1 MTQPQAYI
9 TVGKLGRARGVR
21 GEIYV
26 TPATDFP
33 DRFVGLAS
41 IFVLDQGR
49 WRSLDIEWSHL
60 IAGRPVL
67 KFREFNTPEEVARLT
82 NRELAVTRE
91 EVVDLPE
98 GMHYVFDVVDCEAVE
113 SVTGRR
119 IGRVVDVQQYP
130 ANDVYVV
137 RTEDEGDIM
146 VPAVR
151 EYVLEVDTENKRIV
165 IQTGGLIDT

>member
-9 TVGKLGRARGVR
+9 TVGKLGRTRGVR

-41 IFVLDQGR
+41 IFVLDRGR
-49 WRSLDIEWSHL
+49 WRSLDIEWSLL

-113 SVTGRR
+113 SGSGRR
-119 IGRVVDVQQYP
+119 IGLVVDVQQYP

-137 RTEDEGDIM
+137 RTDDNRDIM
-146 VPAVR
+146 IPAVR
-151 EYVLEVDTENKRIV
+151 EYVLEVDTANKRVV
-165 IQTGGLIDT
+165 IQTSGLLDK